1 MRYLTAAGVALLGLL
16 SMNIQAEEKTKDSK
30 AHAEQLVG
38 TYEII
43 SGEKEGKEIESAR
56 LKDVRVQI
64 AANAITTYDKD
75 KKEIYAASYELD
87 TSHKPWRLTMTATL
101 TPVDGKGTKAEGL
114 IEKTDNETV
123 KLIYALPGGEAPT
136 EFRAH
141 EKQQLFVLKRL
152 DKENDEAKRARAD

>member
-1 MRYLTAAGVALLGLL
+1 MRYLTAGAMAILGLL
-16 SMNIQAEEKTKDSK
+16 SMNVQAEDPTKDSK
-30 AHAEQLVG
+30 AHTEQLVG
-38 TYEII
+38 MYEII
-43 SGEKEGKEIESAR
+43 SGEKEGKEIDSAR

-75 KKEIYAASYELD
+75 KKEVYAASYELD
-87 TSHKPWRLTMTATL
+87 TSHKPWRLSMTATL

-114 IEKTDNETV
+114 IEKDDDGTV

-136 EFRAH
+136 EFRAQ

-152 DKENDEAKRARAD
+152 DKEGDEAKPARVD